1 MPPPGKDRARTNKPG
16 DAKGR
21 VRRGKPKVCL
31 FCAEHI
37 TWVDYKDTNV
47 LRRFMTDRGKIK
59 SRSSAGT
66 CAQHQRDVALA
77 IKTARELAMLPYVVR
92 TLAADKAGGRRGRG
106 PGRPGGPGRPPGAEG
121 LGSGAGGEADAA
133 SNEDGAGGVN
143 VDAALV

>member
-1 MPPPGKDRARTNKPG
+1 M
-16 DAKGR
+16 
-21 VRRGKPKVCL
+21 

-37 TWVDYKDTNV
+37 AWVDYKDTNM

-59 SRSSAGT
+59 SRGSTGT

-106 PGRPGGPGRPPGAEG
+106 PGRPGGPGGRPPGSEPAGTPGETTAPE
-121 LGSGAGGEADAA
+121 SGDNRAVEVSSEPIDEVVAAGAP
-133 SNEDGAGGVN
+133 S
-143 VDAALV
+143 